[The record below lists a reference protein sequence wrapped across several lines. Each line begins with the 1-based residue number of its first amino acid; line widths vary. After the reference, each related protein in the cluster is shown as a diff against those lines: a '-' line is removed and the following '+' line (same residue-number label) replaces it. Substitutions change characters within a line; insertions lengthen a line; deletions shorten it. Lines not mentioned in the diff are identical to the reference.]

1 VKASRWAILAIAGAG
16 AAASA
21 YVVESD
27 RGGAKSASPVAASTM
42 VAEAKGSMG
51 LTGITRASIPDR
63 MQAHPF
69 GSWVARPEPLATAV
83 AAPAPSASPAFPYK
97 YAGTLTSGNGVTEAF
112 LLRGTELV
120 PIRVGE
126 ILDAAWRID
135 ALTADRI
142 EVTFVPASERMSLLL
157 ASLVAEPGNVAA
169 QSASTPSVARYERPN
184 AAPAVMDSP
193 PGPTR
198 SGTVAGL
205 TVGGRA
211 AVASGA
217 VAGSA
222 AAPRVGADA
231 SAAASSA
238 AASGATGAAL
248 GSQTPATGT
257 RLGTEPPTQGSMPV
271 GAPPGGSFPKG
282 EAPTGKLGL

>member
-1 VKASRWAILAIAGAG
+1 MKKASRWAILAIAGAG

-21 YVVESD
+21 YVVESGHLGSTPAPMAAARMATD
-27 RGGAKSASPVAASTM
+27 SADAGRTSFAVAR
-42 VAEAKGSMG
+42 VP
-51 LTGITRASIPDR
+51 IPER
-63 MQAHPF
+63 MSAHPF
-69 GSWVARPEPLATAV
+69 GGWVARPEPLPTAV
-83 AAPAPSASPAFPYK
+83 AAPAPAAPPAFPYK
-97 YAGTLTSGNGVTEAF
+97 YAGTLTNGNGVTEAF
-112 LLRGTELV
+112 LLRGAELV
-120 PIRVGE
+120 PIKVGE
-126 ILDAAWRID
+126 LLDAAWRID

-169 QSASTPSVARYERPN
+169 QSASAPSVARYGQPN
-184 AAPAVMDSP
+184 AAPAVTDSP

-198 SGTVAGL
+198 PGLIGGVAA
-205 TVGGRA
+205 GRA
-211 AVASGA
+211 A
-217 VAGSA
+217 A
-222 AAPRVGADA
+222 AAPRVGADASTAA

-248 GSQTPATGT
+248 GLQTPATGT